1 MSEQKLQARVYSRT
15 APTEEQLAQ
24 LRDFLHQKYQRPVN
38 LHWERDDRMKDGF
51 RLELGEGESRELVYD
66 WSSSGKTVAEGQDR
80 RRHPQPERRYP
91 AAPQNAGGFPAG
103 GLRD

>member
-38 LHWERDDRMKDGF
+38 LHWERDDRMKGHAN
-51 RLELGEGESRELVYD
+51 
-66 WSSSGKTVAEGQDR
+66 WSMIG
-80 RRHPQPERRYP
+80 
-91 AAPQNAGGFPAG
+91 AAQEKA
-103 GLRD
+103 DS

>member
-51 RLELGEGESRELVYD
+51 RLELGEGESRELHVGD
-66 WSSSGKTVAEGQDR
+66 AEFCADAHTHSILNHTGSVTR
-80 RRHPQPERRYP
+80 FLAVIVPNR
-91 AAPQNAGGFPAG
+91 
-103 GLRD
+103 

>member
-51 RLELGEGESRELVYD
+51 RQKPS
-66 WSSSGKTVAEGQDR
+66 AEGQDR

>member
-38 LHWERDDRMKDGF
+38 LHWEGRPDEG
-51 RLELGEGESRELVYD
+51 RL
-66 WSSSGKTVAEGQDR
+66 
-80 RRHPQPERRYP
+80 
-91 AAPQNAGGFPAG
+91 PAG
-103 GLRD
+103 ARRGREPRAGL

>member
-38 LHWERDDRMKDGF
+38 LHWERDDRMKDG
-51 RLELGEGESRELVYD
+51 L
-66 WSSSGKTVAEGQDR
+66 
-80 RRHPQPERRYP
+80 
-91 AAPQNAGGFPAG
+91 PAG
-103 GLRD
+103 ARRGREPRAGL